1 MVVNRRGA
9 GMFPVVKFGNMLR
22 KFRESAGLTLDRL
35 GERMGYT
42 GSFIGQVER
51 AERPPLREVAE
62 RADKALGTGKVLTWL
77 WDELLAGK
85 VFFPEWFTW
94 PQYEAKA
101 IFLRSFELSVVYGLL
116 QTEDYARTLLGEDAT
131 AVTARMSRQEELTRK
146 EPVPPRVF
154 CLQAVNVLYNQL
166 CTGQV
171 MRAQLERLV
180 GPGNTVS
187 LQIVPNGVVHPGH
200 GGSFALATLEDETDV
215 AYVA

>member
-62 RADKALGTGKVLTWL
+62 RADKALGTGKVLSWL

-94 PQYEAKA
+94 PQFEARA
-101 IFLRSFELSVVYGLL
+101 GILRTAQNSVVDGLL
-116 QTEDYARTLLGEDAT
+116 QTEGYIRALLKGDET
-131 AVTARMSRQEELTRK
+131 AVTARLSRQDVLTRDD
-146 EPVPPRVF
+146 PPPPRIF
-154 CLQAVNVLYNQL
+154 FLLTENVLYNQI
-166 CTGQV
+166 GSSAI
-171 MRAQLERLV
+171 MREQLERLLN
-180 GPGNTVS
+180 PGDAVS
-187 LQIVPNGVVHPGH
+187 VQIVPNGLVHPGQN
-200 GGSFALATLEDETDV
+200 GAFVLATLHDES
-215 AYVA
+215 